1 MHNTQILMIMILNN
15 QKIRL
20 KSVTLNNSIDDFV
33 ITTWAKVVSLY
44 CSKNH
49 LQIGKYLGNM
59 NMIETYNE
67 HSEYNKIYI
76 WFKNVSVMLSLDNQT
91 MMKSSFNSFI
101 YFLLQFLVMLT
112 FPLKSIP
119 NSHKINNKTWN
130 KNNLICLQTLTCHAS
145 DCRGMPTKRK

>member
-1 MHNTQILMIMILNN
+1 MIMILNY

-33 ITTWAKVVSLY
+33 ITTWAKVVSIY

-59 NMIETYNE
+59 NMIETYLHLYLWLE
-67 HSEYNKIYI
+67 RSKYNKIYI
-76 WFKNVSVMLSLDNQT
+76 WFKNVSVMLSWDNQT

-101 YFLLQFLVMLT
+101 YFLLQFLAMLT
-112 FPLKSIP
+112 FPLKYIP
-119 NSHKINNKTWN
+119 SSHKINNKTWN

>member
-1 MHNTQILMIMILNN
+1 MIMISNY

-33 ITTWAKVVSLY
+33 ITTWAKVVSIY

-59 NMIETYNE
+59 NMIETY
-67 HSEYNKIYI
+67 YNNIYI
-76 WFKNVSVMLSLDNQT
+76 WFKNVSVMLSWDNQT

-101 YFLLQFLVMLT
+101 YFLLQFLAMLT
-112 FPLKSIP
+112 FPLKYIP
-119 NSHKINNKTWN
+119 SSHKINNKTWN
-130 KNNLICLQTLTCHAS
+130 KNNLICLQTLTCHVS

>member
-1 MHNTQILMIMILNN
+1 MIMILNY

-33 ITTWAKVVSLY
+33 ITTWAKVVSIY

-59 NMIETYNE
+59 NMIETYN
-67 HSEYNKIYI
+67 IYI
-76 WFKNVSVMLSLDNQT
+76 WFKNVSVMLSWDNQT

-101 YFLLQFLVMLT
+101 YFLLQFLAMLT
-112 FPLKSIP
+112 FPLKYIP
-119 NSHKINNKTWN
+119 SSHKINNKTWN

>member
-1 MHNTQILMIMILNN
+1 MIMILNY

-33 ITTWAKVVSLY
+33 ITTWAKVVSIY

-59 NMIETYNE
+59 NMIETY
-67 HSEYNKIYI
+67 YNNIYI
-76 WFKNVSVMLSLDNQT
+76 WFKNVSVMLSWDNQT

-101 YFLLQFLVMLT
+101 YFLLQFLAMLT
-112 FPLKSIP
+112 FPLKYIP
-119 NSHKINNKTWN
+119 SSHKINNKTWN
-130 KNNLICLQTLTCHAS
+130 KNNLICLQTLTCHVS

>member
-1 MHNTQILMIMILNN
+1 MIMILNY

-20 KSVTLNNSIDDFV
+20 KCVTLNNSIDDFV
-33 ITTWAKVVSLY
+33 ITTWAKAVSIY

-59 NMIETYNE
+59 NMIETYN
-67 HSEYNKIYI
+67 IYI
-76 WFKNVSVMLSLDNQT
+76 WFKNGSVMLSWDNQT

-101 YFLLQFLVMLT
+101 YFLLQFLAMLT
-112 FPLKSIP
+112 FPLKYIP
-119 NSHKINNKTWN
+119 SSHKINNKTWN